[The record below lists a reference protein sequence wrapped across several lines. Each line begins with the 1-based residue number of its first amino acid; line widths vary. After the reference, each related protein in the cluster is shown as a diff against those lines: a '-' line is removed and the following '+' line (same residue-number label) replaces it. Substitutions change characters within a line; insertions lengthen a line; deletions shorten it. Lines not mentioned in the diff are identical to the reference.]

1 MDCRVRTEREARRQ
15 WRGSRRRLDDG
26 VCECNPK
33 GKITPTPRG
42 ARGRDASDSHLL
54 EEDLVVGLLLG
65 LALGPLLLTLT
76 GDRGRRSAIG
86 SALHGFSLS
95 PRYWSEQKA
104 GWGARRWKR
113 AAGVR
118 TFFLALPPAAALAAL
133 AALDS
138 GALGGCGL
146 DGEGER
152 RSVTGIE
159 VRKTLVA
166 HFPPS
171 RARRCAMLRVSRTP
185 YALIR
190 PRTVRGQ
197 S

>member
-1 MDCRVRTEREARRQ
+1 MGRARR
-15 WRGSRRRLDDG
+15 
-26 VCECNPK
+26 
-33 GKITPTPRG
+33 
-42 ARGRDASDSHLL
+42 RGRDASDSHLL

-86 SALHGFSLS
+86 SSALHGFSLS
-95 PRYWSEQKA
+95 PRHWSEQKA

-113 AAGVR
+113 AAGIR

-146 DGEGER
+146 DGERER

-171 RARRCAMLRVSRTP
+171 RARRCAVSRVSRTP
-185 YALIR
+185 DARIR
-190 PRTVRGQ
+190 PRTVRGE

>member
-1 MDCRVRTEREARRQ
+1 M
-15 WRGSRRRLDDG
+15 
-26 VCECNPK
+26 
-33 GKITPTPRG
+33 
-42 ARGRDASDSHLL
+42 
-54 EEDLVVGLLLG
+54 
-65 LALGPLLLTLT
+65 
-76 GDRGRRSAIG
+76 
-86 SALHGFSLS
+86 
-95 PRYWSEQKA
+95 
-104 GWGARRWKR
+104 
-113 AAGVR
+113 
-118 TFFLALPPAAALAAL
+118 ALPPAAALAAL

-171 RARRCAMLRVSRTP
+171 RARRCAVLRVSRTP